1 MTAVKKNAP
10 EVIGPFS
17 EKEALAKVRVIEQNV
32 DMVVRTIGELPMQ
45 IEDDEDFKVA
55 STELIKVVMQREVVE
70 ENLALFMADV
80 QKMIDRVNGWFAK
93 SRADVA
99 RAELYFRDALRA
111 YAKRLNDQAHQLRL
125 DAGKLPAKQSD
136 EADAMLVEANG
147 LKAPKVPGIS
157 LTAKAKIEILDEKK
171 IPEKYW
177 KRVVD
182 KAALE
187 AAADE
192 GLKVPG
198 VKFDTDYTVRVTP
211 KHAKLGDA

>member
-1 MTAVKKNAP
+1 MSKKTTTP
-10 EVIGPFS
+10 EVSLQPFN

-32 DMVVRTIGELPMQ
+32 GLVVKTISKEPMK
-45 IEDDEDFKVA
+45 IEDDDDFKVA
-55 STELIKVVMQREVVE
+55 STELIKVVMQRDIVDEQ
-70 ENLALFMADV
+70 LALFMQDV

-93 SRADVA
+93 SKADVA
-99 RAELYFRDALRA
+99 EAEAYFRDAIRA
-111 YAKRLNDQAHQLRL
+111 YAKDLNNQAHQLRL

-136 EADAMLVEANG
+136 EADAMLVEANE
-147 LKAPKVPGIS
+147 LKPPKVPGIA
-157 LTAKAKIEILDEKK
+157 LTAKVKVEILDEKK

-192 GLKVPG
+192 GVKVPG
-198 VKFDTDYTVRVTP
+198 VKFDTDFTVRVTP
-211 KHAKLGDA
+211 KHAKLGE